1 MQWHE
6 RMEVGRSSQ
15 YGLLEKLIKSL
26 VRYFTVYHFKPVK
39 SFCHYYRYEL
49 FKYSNNALHCRRIIR
64 AHISWTFSHNFI
76 CLIFFSLIPFFLAFR
91 LQHIVKYAMLSK
103 KIFFPMIGPCTRSP
117 STKLQNYISN
127 QISNIN
133 WTDHWRN
140 AMRQLKC
147 QLAHR
152 LS

>member
-1 MQWHE
+1 MTRAH
-6 RMEVGRSSQ
+6 GSRSLLQ
-15 YGLLEKLIKSL
+15 YGLLREKLIKSL

-76 CLIFFSLIPFFLAFR
+76 CLTIFSLMPFFLAFK
-91 LQHIVKYAMLSK
+91 LQLIVKNAMLSK
-103 KIFFPMIGPCTRSP
+103 KTFYPMLGPCTFFRV
-117 STKLQNYISN
+117 LNCRIIF
-127 QISNIN
+127 QIRFSSYIN

-140 AMRQLKC
+140 AMQQLKC
-147 QLAHR
+147 QSGHR